1 MKSIG
6 AKNRDK
12 NKGEKVCVWGGGG
25 EGKVKK
31 TNSQA
36 EKGGKAIKIKH
47 KKRKRVDTSTA
58 TFNSLLS
65 NANSLVILQFFKSL
79 FIDSSHVK
87 FGFPLPLTI
96 TGLIYYL
103 ATNRCL

>member
-12 NKGEKVCVWGGGG
+12 NKGEKVCVWGGG

-47 KKRKRVDTSTA
+47 KKRKRV
-58 TFNSLLS
+58 N
-65 NANSLVILQFFKSL
+65 K
-79 FIDSSHVK
+79 K
-87 FGFPLPLTI
+87 EK
-96 TGLIYYL
+96 
-103 ATNRCL
+103 TNIKRQ